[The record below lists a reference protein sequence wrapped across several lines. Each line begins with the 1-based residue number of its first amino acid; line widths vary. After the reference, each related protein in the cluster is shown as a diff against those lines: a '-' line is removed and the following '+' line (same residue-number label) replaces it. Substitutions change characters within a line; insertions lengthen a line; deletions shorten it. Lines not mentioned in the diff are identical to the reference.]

1 MKAAAKTV
9 WLAKEVRGLVDV
21 YRDLVVRFIMTGICL
36 KNPARSLVKW
46 KDDLIK
52 LISISG
58 ERISSVLRAQEKLI
72 TALRSLGKSVGC
84 FRLMAYK
91 LCGIFI

>member
-9 WLAKEVRGLVDV
+9 WLAKEVRGLIDV

-36 KNPARSLVKW
+36 KNPARSLVKLE
-46 KDDLIK
+46 DDWIK

-58 ERISSVLRAQEKLI
+58 ERVGSVLRAQEKLI
-72 TALRSLGKSVGC
+72 TALRSLGKSVGV
-84 FRLMAYK
+84 F
-91 LCGIFI
+91 

>member
-9 WLAKEVRGLVDV
+9 WLAKEVRGLIDV

-58 ERISSVLRAQEKLI
+58 ERVGSVLRAQEKLI
-72 TALRSLGKSVGC
+72 TALRSLGKSVGV
-84 FRLMAYK
+84 F
-91 LCGIFI
+91 